1 MVCGREREERVKIVV
16 CGREREERVMYVGKD
31 NISRLKNEI
40 FVALICNYKAC
51 THTLTHRVHVI
62 YTLQMINSNQI
73 ALVLNL
79 LVKSAL

>member
-1 MVCGREREERVKIVV
+1 MV
-16 CGREREERVMYVGKD
+16 CGREREERVMYVSKD

-40 FVALICNYKAC
+40 FGALIFNYKAC
-51 THTLTHRVHVI
+51 THTLTQIVHVI